1 MHHGQE
7 WMMQMIKSLVMILA
21 LPIGGCVSA
30 VSDSAICAG
39 SARATTEHAAALAD
53 DGGLRSQVTGA
64 RLIRLL
70 DAGCA
75 R

>member
-1 MHHGQE
+1 MT
-7 WMMQMIKSLVMILA
+7 IPLFYA
-21 LPIGGCVSA
+21 IGCANA
-30 VSDSAICAG
+30 VSDSAVCTGTEA
-39 SARATTEHAAALAD
+39 ATTAHAAALAD
-53 DGGLRSQVTGA
+53 DGGPASLDTGA